1 MRRLTMTEQLSFYCL
16 HTPDHFGE
24 ILPDAHWFGT
34 AIRAGWVFRGKE
46 GWWLREGEGDRAVIM
61 EVSNRVMVD
70 RDDELLI
77 NDRLIGV
84 GVVGEVTLFVGWEDV

>member
-1 MRRLTMTEQLSFYCL
+1 MSHLTLNYMQE
-16 HTPDHFGE
+16 GRK
-24 ILPDAHWFGT
+24 GT
-34 AIRAGWVFRGKE
+34 LLTDSPWCEVDVWVGWVWRGEEGWCLKE
-46 GWWLREGEGDRAVIM
+46 GEEDRMVII

-77 NDRLIGV
+77 NDRLIAV